1 MENYQQDTYF
11 QFNIGILN
19 FTVLRLSSVP
29 FSRPIPQHQHSKNG
43 YEIHYVM
50 EGKGCL
56 VIDSKQ
62 EIIFPNDLIVTGP
75 GIMHEIIPGDEGLR
89 EFCFYVVVK
98 SEDILTMSAENQE
111 IKDLWISHTVWK
123 TNIKEP
129 FSTYLKQL
137 NQELQTF
144 QIGQHDAITMI
155 FKQFILA
162 LIRLYADRDRNE
174 KPSYTVPDAFRK
186 TRIENEFLFH
196 SDRITLGSLADLL
209 QLSERQVERYLKE
222 EFHASFSEMKQHAK
236 INHAIHLLKTTK
248 LSITEIAEITN
259 FCSVSYFCKIIKNIT
274 GKTAKQIRDH
284 ESIDLFNSEE

>member
-11 QFNIGILN
+11 QFSIGILN

-43 YEIHYVM
+43 YEIHYVL

-62 EIIFPNDLIVTGP
+62 EFIFPNDLIVTGP

-98 SEDILTMSAENQE
+98 SENSLAMTAENQE

-137 NQELQTF
+137 NQANILDYFPEQLFFTYESFSSKEEAIHEIINECKKSYDLPADFEQYVLQREALATTEFNDLIAFPHSNKPVSNATF
-144 QIGQHDAITMI
+144 VAVT
-155 FKQFILA
+155 ILKKP
-162 LIRLYADRDRNE
+162 LLWKKHKIRIILLSA
-174 KPSYTVPDAFRK
+174 
-186 TRIENEFLFH
+186 IENKA
-196 SDRITLGSLADLL
+196 I
-209 QLSERQVERYLKE
+209 KE
-222 EFHASFSEMKQHAK
+222 LDDF
-236 INHAIHLLKTTK
+236 
-248 LSITEIAEITN
+248 
-259 FCSVSYFCKIIKNIT
+259 YKIISNIISDST
-274 GKTAKQIRDH
+274 IQWNLINNPNYQYFKEIIERL
-284 ESIDLFNSEE
+284 ERL